1 MMRTIQKFILIFLFC
16 QIGFAQQKQDSLS
29 GLRAYFKAFKY
40 SEVIALSK
48 QIIDT
53 SDKLPVKMETEI
65 LRMQGI
71 AYYALNDLANAEKS
85 FLNLLQ
91 IQAGFVLDPA
101 ENSPKIITFF
111 NQIKLKYLS
120 RKIEKPATSP
130 PDTSAVKALAKN
142 LHDYKS
148 GMLRSLV
155 LPGWGHYYVDEP
167 FKGKLL
173 NIATAVTLLPGI
185 YYAIE
190 TANLEK
196 KYLNESSRDKIET
209 RYKTY
214 NDAFKK
220 RNYFLYAFSAVWL
233 YSQYDYFFAN
243 RPTYTQNLKITP
255 GFDLNNQTPTLRF
268 SYKF

>member
-1 MMRTIQKFILIFLFC
+1 MMRIIQKIILIFLFC
-16 QIGFAQQKQDSLS
+16 QIGFAQQKQDSLNE
-29 GLRAYFKAFKY
+29 LRTYFKAFKY

-53 SDKLPVKMETEI
+53 PGKLPAKIETEI

-71 AYYALNDLANAEKS
+71 AYYTLDDLANAEKS
-85 FLNLLQ
+85 FLNLLKTE
-91 IQAGFVLDPA
+91 AGFVLDPA

-120 RKIEKPATSP
+120 RKIEKPTLSQ
-130 PDTSAVKALAKN
+130 PDTLAIKTLSKN
-142 LHDYKS
+142 LQDYKS
-148 GMLRSLV
+148 GMMRSII
-155 LPGWGHYYVDEP
+155 LPGWGHYYVNEP
-167 FKGKLL
+167 LKGKFL
-173 NIATAVTLLPGI
+173 NFATAATLLPGI

-196 KYLNESSRDKIET
+196 KYLNESRREKIEA

-233 YSQYDYFFAN
+233 YSQYDYFFGN
-243 RPTYTQNLKITP
+243 RPAYTQKLKISP
-255 GFDLNNQTPTLRF
+255 DFDLKNQMPTFRF